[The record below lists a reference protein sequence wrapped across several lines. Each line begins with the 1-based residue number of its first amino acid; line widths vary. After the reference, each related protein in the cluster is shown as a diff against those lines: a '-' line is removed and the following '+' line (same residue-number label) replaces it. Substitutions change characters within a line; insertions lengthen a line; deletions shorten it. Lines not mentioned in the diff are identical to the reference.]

1 MLDPNYIGGSE
12 GDERNPS
19 LKNIGRIASAL
30 GVQGMRCRRR
40 TQRAAGKHLPPE
52 LTPRL
57 APDHVLLGGF
67 VVRLWTEVEFAFLH
81 ANPRQDPDFVIVACT
96 DTMRTAGYAEGVRRA
111 QLYVEGGADM
121 VMLFPNTREEAER
134 APRDC
139 GVPLM
144 YVNSAGNRIGRPV
157 FNTAELDAMGY
168 KCVGD
173 AISFII
179 AAYQG
184 VRTALEQLKATG
196 YTGLDPE
203 RAIAT
208 RKAIET
214 TIGLDQAYEVEEQTV
229 ERAVVSR

>member
-1 MLDPNYIGGSE
+1 
-12 GDERNPS
+12 
-19 LKNIGRIASAL
+19 
-30 GVQGMRCRRR
+30 
-40 TQRAAGKHLPPE
+40 
-52 LTPRL
+52 
-57 APDHVLLGGF
+57 LLGGF

-81 ANPRQDPDFVIVACT
+81 ANPRQDPDFVIVART
-96 DTMRTAGYAEGVRRA
+96 DTMRTDGYAEGVRRA
-111 QLYVEGGADM
+111 QLYVEAGADM

-144 YVNSAGNRIGRPV
+144 YVNSAGNRVGRPV
-157 FNTAELDAMGY
+157 YNTAELDAMGY